1 MDSGPVAAAAWAP
14 INTTD
19 STNAPHHHA
28 AAQAALGGGMPSSQR
43 RVLLLSFERG
53 GGGGGSHLVALHFV
67 DKPPSLV
74 REGNELMGVYACV
87 YVYLCVL

>member
-53 GGGGGSHLVALHFV
+53 GGRGKPFGCAAFCGQAALLGEGG
-67 DKPPSLV
+67 K
-74 REGNELMGVYACV
+74 
-87 YVYLCVL
+87 